1 MRSTPAKG
9 SSITRVLEIIE
20 AVAAA
25 KEPLSPTALAERLD
39 IPRPARTGWCD
50 AGEGRLPA
58 IRPARRAAGRATACR
73 GAEHPAAAGWALRQA
88 ILRQLSEAIG
98 ETCGLAIPD
107 GLDMLF
113 DRVQTNWPLQIN
125 LPIGSHTPLWCT
137 ASGKLYLASLPP
149 EQLERVLPHLPLQ
162 RMARN
167 TLTDLSAL
175 RDDLARVRGNSWV
188 PTARIHRRHG
198 RLCGAGT
205 CLRRRTAGLPVQPR
219 AVIRC
224 SMAQLLAFVPRMRAA
239 ARTGGGARQRGGA
252 GGRSEHVEQNGDE
265 VQQAADHHECAR
277 CRASAGSGRRKR
289 KDDAHRVAD
298 AAGQQPAET
307 GATGRRTAA

>member
-1 MRSTPAKG
+1 MRSTPREKG

-39 IPRPARTGWCD
+39 IPKASAHRLVQTLEKEGFLQFGLRGGLLP
-50 AGEGRLPA
+50 GERLHV
-58 IRPARRAAGRATACR
+58 AALNILRSSR
-73 GAEHPAAAGWALRQA
+73 HKALRQA

-107 GLDMLF
+107 GLDMLYF

-175 RDDLARVRGNSWV
+175 RDDLARVREEQLGTDCEEFIDGMVACAV
-188 PTARIHRRHG
+188 PVSASDG
-198 RLCGAGT
+198 ELLA
-205 CLRRRTAGLPVQPR
+205 CLFSHAP
-219 AVIRC
+219 VIRC

-239 ARTGGGARQRGGA
+239 ARELEAVLG
-252 GGRSEHVEQNGDE
+252 S
-265 VQQAADHHECAR
+265 AAALE
-277 CRASAGSGRRKR
+277 
-289 KDDAHRVAD
+289 AD
-298 AAGQQPAET
+298 QST
-307 GATGRRTAA
+307 